1 MGKQFRRTKDGGE
14 KPKRPKTGFGL
25 WGIGAV
31 FAGMLAL
38 VGITARR
45 GSAAASARDETLRAR
60 LRRRPRAYSEHASCR
75 MDCRHISRADADAT
89 LKRGRVS
96 ARHSTPDARP
106 CPRWALEDGRVR
118 AVWAACRDET
128 TLVTVIDVETDHPC
142 GPC

>member
-45 GSAAASARDETLRAR
+45 ESAAR
-60 LRRRPRAYSEHASCR
+60 
-75 MDCRHISRADADAT
+75 
-89 LKRGRVS
+89 
-96 ARHSTPDARP
+96 
-106 CPRWALEDGRVR
+106 
-118 AVWAACRDET
+118 
-128 TLVTVIDVETDHPC
+128 
-142 GPC
+142 